1 MMMVM
6 VRRTERRNSE
16 RGVHYCRRIK
26 RMVMVHDGR
35 RGNVMVM
42 NGVVHGHR
50 MRWNRVGVAVMHFVD
65 KRINV

>member
-1 MMMVM
+1 
-6 VRRTERRNSE
+6 
-16 RGVHYCRRIK
+16 
-26 RMVMVHDGR
+26 MVMVHDGR
-35 RGNVMVM
+35 GGNVMVM